1 MKQNIGDVGRRI
13 LIKLRSLLNETG
25 NDTSE
30 EYVMALKIENDKWKK
45 KYIELLNHVYNNYE
59 INKS

>member
-1 MKQNIGDVGRRI
+1 MQVDRI
-13 LIKLRSLLNETG
+13 IIKPRSLQNETG

-30 EYVMALKIENDKWKK
+30 EYVQALKIENDKWKK
-45 KYIELLNHVYNNYE
+45 KYIELLNHVFNNNE